1 VEQDLWFDFVAR
13 SMESSGLLEYHPPM
27 ASNPDVNV
35 LPFGPY
41 DAGTSGGGN
50 WQFRTCL
57 RLETSS
63 SSVRDLAA
71 MTLGSMFFISAANN
85 QPGKI
90 ILVRGDGLGLTLTR
104 TIGMLPS
111 WYPWPPYIIYENV
124 DPIAARSVAVAA
136 LSNNNLAE
144 PAVQRLKKANPQFQ
158 FSGSASIADQL
169 ATLWMNNQLPGGLFV
184 EAGEKIGACAPDSN
198 GQIFFSELRMVDT
211 VDPPAT
217 LFYNPAYFLALWEEM
232 GWMKNI
238 PPLSMLI
245 DTSGPPAGTGVM
257 QTVSGGG
264 DHAIT
269 DAIAAAS
276 PGDTILIV
284 DGLTYTDTVIIDK
297 PINLTS
303 TSLEPTD
310 TPLPDY
316 PVLDGQNG
324 TASFHRPITVTN
336 VNTGIAFIGK
346 LSIKNGRATGGR
358 EDGGGILVE
367 EANNVVISNCVISG
381 CEAHGGGYFGE
392 GFGGGIAAYHASPA
406 ILGCVVKFNLANSRG
421 KGIGIFGY
429 GWPTIVGTT
438 IQANGS
444 FEGGSNPRHDG
455 GGIGIQISVT
465 KFENAVVLGGIV
477 ELPNVILS
485 ATFNQID
492 LASARENYVRIC
504 RSTLEANIAADD
516 GGGMYVTCA
525 SRVLLR
531 HTDVLFNQAYSN
543 GGGIRATFGSTL
555 LLRDC
560 LVEGNASQADEIT
573 LSSDGTEK
581 KAGGGGIAA
590 RNMNL
595 VDLVRTKI
603 ISNEAKGWAGGGISF
618 VSTDEGSVAG
628 WFLDMLIFFDWNDF
642 LWDPLIYGHD
652 HSILR
657 IDAQSSIESNH
668 ATQLG
673 QQLDNHGKGGG
684 LYALRWSGPRTSGN
698 TPPTEFKAANG
709 DMQAWRSNIY
719 VFSADMLKNSNQAS
733 FKESGFKETRRLYV
747 ENLVLPEKYIDEDIT
762 QDTLVYF
769 L

>member
-1 VEQDLWFDFVAR
+1 
-13 SMESSGLLEYHPPM
+13 
-27 ASNPDVNV
+27 
-35 LPFGPY
+35 
-41 DAGTSGGGN
+41 
-50 WQFRTCL
+50 
-57 RLETSS
+57 
-63 SSVRDLAA
+63 
-71 MTLGSMFFISAANN
+71 
-85 QPGKI
+85 
-90 ILVRGDGLGLTLTR
+90 
-104 TIGMLPS
+104 
-111 WYPWPPYIIYENV
+111 
-124 DPIAARSVAVAA
+124 
-136 LSNNNLAE
+136 
-144 PAVQRLKKANPQFQ
+144 
-158 FSGSASIADQL
+158 
-169 ATLWMNNQLPGGLFV
+169 
-184 EAGEKIGACAPDSN
+184 
-198 GQIFFSELRMVDT
+198 
-211 VDPPAT
+211 
-217 LFYNPAYFLALWEEM
+217 
-232 GWMKNI
+232 
-238 PPLSMLI
+238 MLI
-245 DTSGPPAGTGVM
+245 DTSGPPAGTAVM

-303 TSLEPTD
+303 TSLEPAD
-310 TPLPDY
+310 TPFPNY
-316 PVLDGQNG
+316 PVLDGQNS
-324 TASFHRPITVTN
+324 TASFHRPITITN

-346 LSIKNGRATGGR
+346 LSIKNGRATGDR

-367 EANNVVISNCVISG
+367 KANNVVISSCVISE
-381 CEAHGGGYFGE
+381 CEARGGGLFGE

-438 IQANGS
+438 IQANGP

-455 GGIGIQISVT
+455 GGIGIQIGVT
-465 KFENAVVLGGIV
+465 MFENQVMLAGII
-477 ELPNVILS
+477 EIPFPTLS
-485 ATFNQID
+485 LTFKQAD

-504 RSTLEANIAADD
+504 QSTLEGNISKDD
-516 GGGMYVTCA
+516 GGGLYITCA

-531 HTDVLFNQAYSN
+531 HTDVLLNQASSN
-543 GGGIRATFGSTL
+543 GGGIRATFGSML

-560 LVEGNASQADEIT
+560 LVQGNVSQADEIT
-573 LSSDGTEK
+573 LNPNGTEK

-590 RNMNL
+590 RNANL

-603 ISNEAKGWAGGGISF
+603 VSNIAKGWAGGGVSF
-618 VSTDEGSVAG
+618 ITTDEGSYGG
-628 WFLDMLIFFDWNDF
+628 WWTNTFVISFDWNDF
-642 LWDPLIYGHD
+642 LWDPQIYGHD

-657 IDAQSSIESNH
+657 IDAQSSIESND
-668 ATQLG
+668 ATQLS
-673 QQLDNHGKGGG
+673 QQIDNHGKGGG
-684 LYALRWSGPRTSGN
+684 LYALRWSGPRASGH
-698 TPPTEFKAANG
+698 TPPAEFKAANG